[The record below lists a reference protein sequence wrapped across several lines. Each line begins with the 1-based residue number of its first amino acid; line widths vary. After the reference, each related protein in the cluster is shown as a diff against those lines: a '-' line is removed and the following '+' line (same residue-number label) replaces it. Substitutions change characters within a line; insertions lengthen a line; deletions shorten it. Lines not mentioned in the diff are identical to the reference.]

1 MRTNLS
7 KKQRNEKVRQ
17 MVRELAYFSAIGKKI
32 TIKELSLKYQIGN
45 AVFTIAQHL
54 GYIEKKRSGVYS
66 VNVDFT
72 DEIIDELY
80 AAHAANTKESTK
92 KNKPIE
98 SKNQNTLFTE
108 EKIRQAV
115 DMGNAIIHC
124 FNEMN
129 NQTTVNV
136 SEEIYDLLGELNE
149 LRKKA
154 ERAEDFLRRLLI
166 PNEIQKPSEL

>member
-17 MVRELAYFSAIGKKI
+17 MIQEVAYRSMTGQNVSRNDLAAKYKISAGI
-32 TIKELSLKYQIGN
+32 L
-45 AVFTIAQHL
+45 TIAQNK
-54 GYIEKKRSGVYS
+54 GYIQKLTNGNYWLK
-66 VNVDFT
+66 VNFT

-136 SEEIYDLLGELNE
+136 SEEIYDLFRELNE